1 MLNFARLLFYEVIE
15 ILELLLLLELT
26 KKNELRIKS
35 LHILLYYLKSTN
47 SD

>member
-26 KKNELRIKS
+26 KKNELRIKP